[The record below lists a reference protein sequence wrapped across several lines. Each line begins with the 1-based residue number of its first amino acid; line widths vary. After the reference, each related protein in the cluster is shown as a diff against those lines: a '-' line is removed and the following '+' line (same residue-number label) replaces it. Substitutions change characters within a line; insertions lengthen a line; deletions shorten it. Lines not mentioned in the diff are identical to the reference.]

1 MAPPFGE
8 RAICGMTV
16 RRPRLLTD
24 GVTFTPMP
32 TELATERFI
41 LTREELAD
49 AAWLANLFTARGSGT
64 VTEAEARSRVAAMHE
79 LTSAHGIGAYVLRP
93 RAGGAPAGYA
103 AIIIG
108 RGTVEEPEIAYELL
122 PDAQGHGYA
131 TEAASAVLPA
141 AFATGRR
148 RVWATIRP
156 WNAASLRVLDKLGG
170 FREVRTTSDEQGQL
184 LWFACE
190 RPAR

>member
-1 MAPPFGE
+1 
-8 RAICGMTV
+8 GMTV
-16 RRPRLLTD
+16 RRPRLLTG

-49 AAWLANLFTARGSGT
+49 AAWLADLFTARGGGT
-64 VTEAEARSRVAAMHE
+64 VTEAEARSRVAAMHK

-93 RAGGAPAGYA
+93 RHGGAPAGYA

-131 TEAASAVLPA
+131 TEAASVVLPA

-170 FREVRTTSDEQGQL
+170 FRQVRATTDEQGQV

-190 RPAR
+190 RPAG

>member
-1 MAPPFGE
+1 MSA
-8 RAICGMTV
+8 
-16 RRPRLLTD
+16 RRVRLLTG

-32 TELATERFI
+32 TELATERLI

-49 AAWLANLFTARGSGT
+49 ATWLADLFTARGAGT

-93 RAGGAPAGYA
+93 RDGGAPAGYA
-103 AIIIG
+103 AIIVG

-122 PDAQGHGYA
+122 PDAQGHGYSI
-131 TEAASAVLPA
+131 EAACAVLPA

-156 WNAASLRVLDKLGG
+156 SNAASLGVLDTLGG
-170 FREVRTTSDEQGQL
+170 FHTSDL
-184 LWFACE
+184 
-190 RPAR
+190 PAAA